1 VSTLLRAVDLRVER
15 RSRASRFELHMA
27 DLELRAGSV
36 LAILGPNGAGKT
48 TLLRALAG
56 LEPPLSGRVERAAQG
71 PVTMVF
77 QRPIA
82 FVGSVG
88 HNVRV
93 ALWGTALSASER
105 EERVADALAR
115 FGIGELAERS
125 ATRLSGGELRRLAL
139 ARAFALAPGVLLLDE
154 PFEDLDAGAR
164 EALSRD
170 LRRAIEATG
179 VAVALVTH
187 DLRRATLLAD
197 RIAVLE
203 GGRLH
208 QVGTRDDVLLHP
220 ASATVARL
228 VGMSNLIAG
237 ELRGEW
243 IAVDGEHRIPAPP
256 GASPGGPVLAGLRPE
271 HVKLDIGRGEG
282 IPIGKGVVRQR
293 SSDGVLTTLVLEW
306 GGHEITTH
314 LVSGRGLARTLAEGD
329 GVLISVRSEDV
340 HVLPRDSGG

>member
-1 VSTLLRAVDLRVER
+1 MSTVLRAVDLCVER
-15 RSRASRFELHMA
+15 RSRASRFELRVA
-27 DLELRAGSV
+27 ALELKAGSV

-56 LEPPLSGRVERAAQG
+56 LEPPLAGRVERAASG

-82 FVGSVG
+82 FSGSVG

-93 ALWGTALSASER
+93 ALWGSALAGAER
-105 EERVADALAR
+105 ERRVADALAR
-115 FGIGELAERS
+115 FGIGDLVERS

-139 ARAFALAPGVLLLDE
+139 ARAFALAPAVLLLDE
-154 PFEDLDAGAR
+154 PFEDLDARAR

-170 LRRAIEATG
+170 LRRAIQATR

-197 RIAVLE
+197 RVAVLE
-203 GGRLH
+203 GGRVH
-208 QVGTRDDVLLHP
+208 QVGARDDVLLHP

-228 VGMSNLIAG
+228 VGMSNLVAG
-237 ELRGEW
+237 ELRGDW
-243 IAVDGEHRIPAPP
+243 IVVDGEHRIPAPP
-256 GASPGGPVLAGLRPE
+256 GVSATGPLLAGLRPE

-314 LVSGRGLARTLAEGD
+314 LVSGRGLARSLVEGD
-329 GVLISVRSEDV
+329 GVLISVRPEDV
-340 HVLPRDSGG
+340 HLLPRDSGD